1 MSDLQTP
8 LARARGLGS
17 AKEGVTHWWRQRLT
31 GVLMLPLVFI
41 LTLGLASLPGAG
53 HAEFAGWVAAP
64 FNTVCLVLFIGGVF
78 YHAQLGLQVIIEDY
92 VSNHATRTV
101 QQPNKVIA
109 RSAGS
114 VFSRRPKP
122 KQSNAVLAATL
133 RQTSRITPKYSDSS
147 AN

>member
-101 QQPNKVIA
+101 AIVVT
-109 RSAGS
+109 GLLCL
-114 VFSRRPKP
+114 VFAVSGIV
-122 KQSNAVLAATL
+122 AVLKISLGA
-133 RQTSRITPKYSDSS
+133 
-147 AN
+147 